1 LKYRIKKNEFRN
13 KIMLTDET
21 MKLLFTTAI
30 NAAIRAGAKI
40 MEVYES
46 GDFNIKAKSDLTP
59 LTLADTLAHDE
70 INKTLGITRIP
81 VISEEGRS
89 IAYDE
94 RISWDLLWMVD
105 PLDGTDE
112 FINRTSDFTVNI
124 ALIENGY
131 PTVGIVYA
139 PAYQRI
145 YFAIKERGAFR
156 KSNIK
161 PELNADFSYDAIIEN
176 SVKMPP
182 LPDSGNNKLIVV
194 TSRLHI
200 SPETSEYVNNLRK
213 EHVNIMVMRRGSS
226 LKMCMLAVGKADIYP
241 RYDTTWEWDTAASQ
255 IIAEEAGFSVCSV
268 EDGKRL
274 CYNKENMQNPWFIC
288 KK

>member
-1 LKYRIKKNEFRN
+1 MLKDKS
-13 KIMLTDET
+13 
-21 MKLLFTTAI
+21 MKMLFTTAV

-46 GDFNIKAKSDLTP
+46 GDLHIKAKSDLTP

-70 INKTLGITRIP
+70 IKSNLAVTRIP

-94 RISWDLLWMVD
+94 RSSWDLFWMVD

-124 ALIENGY
+124 ALIQNGY
-131 PTVGIVYA
+131 PTIGIVYA
-139 PAYQRI
+139 PAYERI
-145 YFAIKERGAFR
+145 YFAAKERGSYR
-156 KSNIK
+156 KTNVK
-161 PELNADFSYDAIIEN
+161 PDINAQFNYDEMIEN
-176 SVKMPP
+176 SIK
-182 LPDSGNNKLIVV
+182 LPVQNTNGNRLIVV

-200 SPETSEYVNNLRK
+200 SPETSDYVNELK
-213 EHVNIMVMRRGSS
+213 TKFPDHTVIRRGSS

-241 RYDTTWEWDTAASQ
+241 RLDTTWEWDTAASQ
-255 IIAEEAGFSVCSV
+255 IIAEEAGCSV
-268 EDGKRL
+268 HSVESDTRL
-274 CYNKENMQNPWFIC
+274 NYNKENMQNPWFIC
-288 KK
+288 KKATKQDI

>member
-1 LKYRIKKNEFRN
+1 
-13 KIMLTDET
+13 
-21 MKLLFTTAI
+21 MKMLFTTAV

-46 GDFNIKAKSDLTP
+46 GDFHIKAKSDLTP
-59 LTLADTLAHDE
+59 LTIADTLAHDE
-70 INKTLGITRIP
+70 IKRTLNITRIP

-94 RISWDLLWMVD
+94 RISWDLFWMVD

-124 ALIENGY
+124 ALIQNGY
-131 PTVGIVYA
+131 PVIGIVYA
-139 PAYQRI
+139 PAYKRI
-145 YFAIKERGAFR
+145 YFAVKERGAYR
-156 KSNIK
+156 KSNMETDI
-161 PELNADFSYDAIIEN
+161 NAKFSYEEILEN
-176 SVKMPP
+176 SAKLP
-182 LPDSGNNKLIVV
+182 LFNTGNGKLIVV

-200 SPETSEYVNNLRK
+200 SPETSEYVNELRK
-213 EHVNIMVMRRGSS
+213 KHSDITVIRRGSS

-241 RYDTTWEWDTAASQ
+241 RFDTTWEWDTAASQ

-268 EDGKRL
+268 ENETRL
-274 CYNKENMQNPWFIC
+274 SYNKENMQNPWFVCQKVI
-288 KK
+288 KDIN